1 MRKAVA
7 YKRLKKWKIIKPSPQ
22 KVVAVAHE
30 MWQLQGSEWNIL
42 VFLIGDPL
50 IYGRWLIYLRAVV
63 DIWRFECIK
72 HLVTSI
78 P

>member
-30 MWQLQGSEWNIL
+30 MWQLQGSELNIL

-50 IYGRWLIYLRAVV
+50 IYGRWLL
-63 DIWRFECIK
+63 
-72 HLVTSI
+72 TSGGWHMEVRVY
-78 P
+78 